1 VKRIIARNIP
11 DEVYFELKK
20 VQAELKCRSW
30 ASTFKQL
37 LEIYRGGGNEEKQDR

>member
-1 VKRIIARNIP
+1 VKNIIARNIP
-11 DEVYFELKK
+11 DEIYFELKK

-37 LEIYRGGGNEEKQDR
+37 LEIYRGGRNEESR